1 MVDARDQIQRFQEFL
16 EASYLKKIHELV
28 SSGKRSL
35 YIEFPELAQQD
46 PELAE
51 QLLMEPEETIKA
63 SEVALQQFDLPK
75 EEFRIRFLNLPNSQ
89 KVKIRDIRS
98 THLDNLIMIE
108 GIVRQAS
115 DVRPQVISAKFECRS
130 CGNLITVPQIE
141 SKFREPQR
149 CSCGARGRFR
159 VSEKILV
166 DAQRL
171 VIEESTDALQGG
183 EQPKRLSV
191 FVREDMVEPKMEK
204 KTTPGSKVK
213 VIGILKEVPLTAKSG
228 GQLTRYDLAL
238 ETNSIESVQQ
248 TYDDIDITQEDEQK
262 IKELANDAN
271 VYQKLIN
278 SIAPSVYGHEEI
290 KGALVLQ
297 LMGGVR
303 KERSDGTSV
312 RGDMHILLVGDP
324 GAAKST
330 LLTFISKMAPRARY
344 VAGRGASAAG
354 ITASVVKDEFMRGW
368 ALEAGAIVLAN
379 KGILCLHPDTEIVG
393 DNKIVK
399 IKELFDEEKK
409 QLGMQAGEEIEYH
422 NLNIKVPTFDTKAF
436 QMKNGRATKIRR
448 KKYKNKI
455 MTLHFRS
462 GFSLTLTPEH
472 KLLNGSDV
480 IWKPAQEFRIGD
492 KVIAPL
498 KLPEKK
504 EQIVLFDILPD
515 LWKVS
520 LNKEE
525 KDDIKKSLREKFT
538 TLASC
543 NKYFNLDRSYLS
555 GNRQFT
561 LKQLKTILSFLDKQ
575 QEWKHKTL
583 NYSRKHRGER
593 LEITTITP
601 SLGYI
606 LGFLY
611 GDGTV
616 QISQRRT
623 QIRMIQSLIH
633 QSYSNQFT
641 YHWKKVFG
649 KDISYIKYLSKSIIR
664 GKEVNSQCK
673 IFYHGSN
680 LLGNIYTFVTG
691 NNLANLLLLDDET
704 LKAFIAGVMDS
715 DGCISTKTSEKT
727 KKKYQVQHIDFMF
740 DTVNK
745 EANMNFILALRRLD
759 CYGKLIRQNNYFLVE
774 LTGRTDVAAL
784 KKEIEKYSVKAKNKD
799 ILATRKN
806 ISSISQKIPGVP
818 IAAIAKKIIDESNT
832 SHLVKE
838 GIWSTLYRYKRR
850 LIEPSRDQMIK
861 IMQKLILSS
870 EMKRQ
875 IATIIARDYFIDEIV
890 NIEEQVH
897 EGYVYDIY
905 VPETHNFVANG
916 VIVHNCLDEMDKMS
930 MEDTSAL
937 HEAMAQQQV
946 TISKANIQ
954 ATLSAQTTVLA
965 AANPKLGRF
974 DPFQPIAAQ
983 INLPPALI
991 NRFDL
996 IFPVRDIPNKETDA
1010 KIASHI
1016 LEGHAT
1022 GIKEQEISTDI
1033 LRKYIAYVHQ
1043 HVFPKLSPGAI
1054 EEIKEFYVGL
1064 RNSAN
1069 SSDQGGIKPIPISA
1083 RQLEALVRL
1092 AEGSARVRLSNQVTK
1107 KDARN
1112 AIKILKFCMMQV
1124 GFDYE
1129 TGQFDMDRI
1138 ATGVPAST
1146 RNKIL
1151 VIKEIIH
1158 ELEARGKKTIP
1169 IEDIFAEAGEK
1180 NLTEPQVEEILEKLK
1195 KEGEIYE
1202 PKRGWISKL

>member
-1 MVDARDQIQRFQEFL
+1 MGVERVVDARDQIQRFQEFL
-16 EASYLKKIHELV
+16 EAKYLKRIHELV
-28 SSGKRSL
+28 SSGKHSI
-35 YIEFPELAQQD
+35 YIEFQELAKHD
-46 PELAE
+46 PELAD
-51 QLLMEPEETIKA
+51 QLINEPEETIKA
-63 SEVALQQFDLPK
+63 AEVALQQFDLPK
-75 EEFRIRFLNLPNSQ
+75 GEFRVRFLNLPESQ
-89 KVKIRDIRS
+89 KIKVRDIRS

-130 CGNLITVPQIE
+130 CGNLITVPQLE
-141 SKFREPQR
+141 SKFKEPQR

-159 VSEKILV
+159 ISEKTLV

-171 VIEESTDALQGG
+171 VIEESSESMQGG

-238 ETNSIESVQQ
+238 ETNSIEAVEQ
-248 TYDDIDITQEDEQK
+248 TYDDISITGEDEQR
-262 IKELANDAN
+262 IKELANDVN
-271 VYQKLIN
+271 VYQKLVN
-278 SIAPSVYGHEEI
+278 SIAPSVYGHDEI

-303 KERSDGTSV
+303 KERPDGTST

-330 LLTFISKMAPRARY
+330 LLTYISKMAPRARY

-354 ITASVVKDEFMRGW
+354 ITASVVKDEFLRGW
-368 ALEAGAIVLAN
+368 ALEAGAIVLAS
-379 KGILCLHPDTEIVG
+379 GGVLCLHQDTEIVG
-393 DNKIVK
+393 DNKVVK
-399 IKELFDEEKK
+399 IKELFDEKKK

-422 NLNIKVPTFDTKAF
+422 DLNLEVPTFDTNIF
-436 QMKNGRATKIRR
+436 QMKNGTATKIRR
-448 KKYKNKI
+448 KKYKDKLV
-455 MTLHFRS
+455 TLHFRS

-472 KLLNGSDV
+472 RLLSGSNV
-480 IWKPAQEFRIGD
+480 AWKPAQEFRLGD

-515 LWKVS
+515 TWKVNLS
-520 LNKEE
+520 KQEKEDL
-525 KDDIKKSLREKFT
+525 KQNLMEKFT
-538 TLASC
+538 TLAAC
-543 NKYFNLDRSYLS
+543 NKYFSLDRQYLS
-555 GNRQFT
+555 GGKQFT
-561 LKQLKTILSFLDKQ
+561 LKQLRTILSFLDKQ

-583 NYSRKHRGER
+583 DYARKHRGER
-593 LEITTITP
+593 LSTTTITP
-601 SLGYI
+601 SLGYV

-611 GDGTV
+611 GDGSV

-623 QIRMIQSLIH
+623 AIRMVQSLIH
-633 QSYSNQFT
+633 KSYSNQFA

-649 KDISYIKYLSKSIIR
+649 SDISYIKGLSKAVIR
-664 GKEVNSQCK
+664 GKEVNSQCNT
-673 IFYHGSN
+673 FYRGSN
-680 LLGNIYTFVTG
+680 LLGYIYTFITE
-691 NNLANLLLLDDET
+691 NNLANLLFLDDET
-704 LKAFIAGVMDS
+704 LRAFIGGVMDS
-715 DGCISTKTSEKT
+715 DGCISTKTKD
-727 KKKYQVQHIDFMF
+727 KYQVQHIDFMF

-745 EANMNFILALRRLD
+745 EANINFILALRRLD
-759 CYGKLIRQNNYFLVE
+759 CYGKLIRQKNYFLVE

-784 KKEIEKYSVKAKNKD
+784 KKAIEEYSVKAKNKE

-806 ISSISQKIPGVP
+806 ISSISQKIPGTP
-818 IAAIAKKIIDESNT
+818 IAAIAKEIIERSNT

-838 GIWSTLYRYKRR
+838 GIWSTLYRYKNR

-861 IMQKLILSS
+861 ITQKLMLSS
-870 EMKRQ
+870 EMNQQ
-875 IATIIARDYFIDEIV
+875 INAIIARDYFIDEIV
-890 NIEEQVH
+890 HKEEHDH
-897 EGYVYDIY
+897 EGYVYDLC

-954 ATLSAQTTVLA
+954 ATLTARTTVLA

-974 DPFQPIAAQ
+974 DPFQPIASQ

-996 IFPVRDIPNKETDA
+996 IFPVRDIPDKEKDTR
-1010 KIASHI
+1010 IASHI
-1016 LEGHAT
+1016 LEGHIS
-1022 GIKEQEISTDI
+1022 GMKEPEVQVD
-1033 LRKYIAYVHQ
+1033 LMRKYIAYVHQ
-1043 HVFPKLSPGAI
+1043 NIFPKLSPGAI

-1064 RNSAN
+1064 RNSAT
-1069 SSDQGGIKPIPISA
+1069 SSGEGIKPIPISA
-1083 RQLEALVRL
+1083 RQLEALIRL

-1107 KDARN
+1107 KDARS

-1129 TGQFDMDRI
+1129 TGQFDIDRVS
-1138 ATGVPAST
+1138 TGVPAST

-1158 ELEARGKKTIP
+1158 ELESRGKKTIP
-1169 IEDIFAEAGEK
+1169 IEDIFAEAAEK